1 MGNFDRPRSFGGGD
15 RGRGNSGFGGRGGFG
30 GGRSFGGRDSGRFER
45 RPVEMHDATCDKCK
59 KQCQVPFRPSGDKPV
74 LCSDCFRN
82 AGSDNSFGS
91 RDRGRSS
98 SSGVSS
104 GMTSDQFKVI
114 NVKLDKILNV
124 LSTLEIADD
133 EDGEDLEIVS
143 DEESS
148 EDSDA
153 DSESENDKDLN
164 DNADDDLDDSEDE
177 PKIN

>member
-1 MGNFDRPRSFGGGD
+1 MGNFDRPRSGGFS
-15 RGRGNSGFGGRGGFG
+15 RGNSGFG

-82 AGSDNSFGS
+82 AGSGNSFDS

-98 SSGVSS
+98 SGTSS
-104 GMTSDQFKVI
+104 GMTSDQFKVL
-114 NVKLDKILNV
+114 NVKLDKILHV
-124 LSTLEIADD
+124 LSTLEIAED
-133 EDGEDLEIVS
+133 EDSDGEDLEIS

-153 DSESENDKDLN
+153 DSGNDKDLD
-164 DNADDDLDDSEDE
+164 DNADDDLDDSEE
-177 PKIN
+177 PKTA